1 MQERRSKVR
10 KVTRIAQKQHLD
22 LTKSLDRIAAECR
35 SDVLLLECLG
45 VEEVRHGGPFVA
57 LKGPIVIAPS
67 LQKDA
72 KSG

>member
-1 MQERRSKVR
+1 MH
-10 KVTRIAQKQHLD
+10 KVTRITQKRRLD
-22 LTKSLDRIAAECR
+22 LTKSLDRIAAGCQ

-45 VEEVRHGGPFVA
+45 VEEVRHGVPFVA
-57 LKGPIVIAPS
+57 LKGPIVISPS